1 MFPLFPHTR
10 KKKKHIITITYL
22 WKFIILKYT
31 EDLHKI
37 DTITEGKYCELEC
50 QVRKKSTAKPTPLQ
64 SLPTMDQPNQ
74 RIHIDLFG
82 PLKTSAHGNK
92 MVLVM
97 TDAFTKYAEAI
108 AIPNKEA
115 ETVAM
120 EIFIHWICRFGSPIQ
135 IHSDNG
141 TEFVNKLSKEVV
153 LL

>member
-1 MFPLFPHTR
+1 M
-10 KKKKHIITITYL
+10 KKDIQAHIDSCL
-22 WKFIILKYT
+22 Q
-31 EDLHKI
+31 
-37 DTITEGKYCELEC
+37 C
-50 QVRKKSTAKPTPLQ
+50 QVRKKSIAKPTPLQ
-64 SLPTMDQPNQ
+64 PLPTVDQPNQ

-141 TEFVNKLSKEVV
+141 TEFVNKLSKE
-153 LL
+153 LFKLF